1 MGIGTRLK
9 SALLT
14 LLRKQRVESE
24 LEMEIRS
31 YVDSITDEKIATGT
45 LPAEARR
52 QALIEAGGLEQV
64 KQAVR
69 DQRAST
75 FAESVVQDIR
85 YGLRQL
91 RRNPAFTFTAVITL
105 GLGIGAT
112 TAIFSAV
119 YALLIRPLPYPDSDR
134 LMEILDGNPKKG
146 WLGGP
151 LISPDFVAAQSSLRS
166 FESIAG
172 FADSGDGQGR
182 PITRESGWDY
192 GQFSS

>member
-1 MGIGTRLK
+1 MEIGMRLK

-31 YVDSITDEKIATGT
+31 YVDSITDEKIASGT

-52 QALIEAGGLEQV
+52 QALVEAGGLEQV

-75 FAESVVQDIR
+75 FAESVAQDIR

-112 TAIFSAV
+112 T
-119 YALLIRPLPYPDSDR
+119 
-134 LMEILDGNPKKG
+134 
-146 WLGGP
+146 
-151 LISPDFVAAQSSLRS
+151 RS
-166 FESIAG
+166 FP
-172 FADSGDGQGR
+172 R
-182 PITRESGWDY
+182 CMHC
-192 GQFSS
+192 